1 LRQQFSKHCE
11 LRSHP
16 VASLDD
22 ARSFELLHI
31 FGTRAK
37 CEDSGGCNAQGLN
50 TNGRFSMRTKRTNLM
65 PALLTASLA
74 ISAVLANS
82 LDASAG
88 DQRSKHPMSGLPNAA
103 TTTKVGNQVPE
114 PKPYIPPRPAGLKP
128 GDQIDLVYDARTK
141 SYGFGFIK
149 EIRKAGQPS
158 ETPTATIV
166 HDHRGKTAK
175 PPSTPPGSP
184 PPAAPPSAVLGPPAA
199 PPGTIS
205 TPPASGNVVRNH
217 VGSLNG
223 NGEVTTYKVHDHREG
238 YGGDTYEVKS
248 FKTATGETVT
258 VKPRQKPPCYGNA
271 CWFFGR

>member
-1 LRQQFSKHCE
+1 MQAK
-11 LRSHP
+11 
-16 VASLDD
+16 ASDP
-22 ARSFELLHI
+22 
-31 FGTRAK
+31 GK
-37 CEDSGGCNAQGLN
+37 GVN

-65 PALLTASLA
+65 SALLTASLV
-74 ISAVLANS
+74 IGAVLANS
-82 LDASAG
+82 SGASAG
-88 DQRSKHPMSGLPNAA
+88 DQRSKQPMSGLPSAA

-114 PKPYIPPRPAGLKP
+114 PRPYIPPRPAGLTP
-128 GDQIDLVYDARTK
+128 GDQIQLVYDARTK

-149 EIRKAGQPS
+149 EIRKAGEPS
-158 ETPTATIV
+158 GTPATTTTIT
-166 HDHRGKTAK
+166 HDHRGKTASK

-199 PPGTIS
+199 PPGTVS